1 VTRQKTYRVELQRG
15 LLAGFCALAACI
27 PDAGYQAPSKGFC
40 VKPAATCTPD
50 PGPQPLSCA
59 AVQAAEA
66 GLEFFPYPI
75 ADFEQT
81 STATVIDVNQNVVPQ
96 DVVGGYVYSYT
107 DATAQVYANRDGIQ
121 AAVGWEP
128 IATIANL
135 CDPNMPDQPNH
146 VLHMSG
152 GPYLGWGG
160 GIGVPMSYVN
170 QIEKACPP
178 DEIAH
183 PRDYCPTV
191 GEENANLG
199 TTYAILG
206 TTLNMSQ
213 WDGVAVWARRAP
225 DSQPLLRVLVG
236 NKYVDED
243 VNYEQQRNGVP
254 PSMRYC
260 ERSRECG
267 CTNGRPCNKWEKGNG
282 GDGEYY
288 CWDPALELQPQT
300 TSGSAIQ
307 ATNKCYTSRCDDVYP
322 AYPGDG
328 KDPQFYGRPCTPYG
342 FRSGAQG
349 SYCWDP
355 DSNNHYSISDGTRNP
370 TINNVVDGPPDP
382 NAIPD
387 SPPAESDQGC
397 GDYWTFPLHL
407 TTEWRL
413 YLVPFT
419 EMLQQGWAKRWQFF
433 DTSSVSVVRL
443 TWDAGWIDYWIDNL
457 RFYRVRR
464 NGAPDAAASASQ

>member
-1 VTRQKTYRVELQRG
+1 MTRVKANRVELRHG
-15 LLAGFCALAACI
+15 LLAGLCALAGYI
-27 PDAGYQAPSKGFC
+27 PTVGNQATDASTDALTDASPGFC
-40 VKPAATCTPD
+40 VKPTSCNPD

-59 AVQAAEA
+59 AVKGAEA

-81 STATVIDVNQNVVPQ
+81 STDTVIDVNQNVVPQ

-107 DATAQVYANRDGIQ
+107 DATAQVYANRDGTQ
-121 AAVGWEP
+121 APVGWQP

-160 GIGVPMSYVN
+160 GIGVPMSYVSKN
-170 QIEKACPP
+170 EGACPLA
-178 DEIAH
+178 DVAH

-191 GEENANLG
+191 GEENADLG
-199 TTYAILG
+199 TTYAILE

-243 VNYEQQRNGVP
+243 INYEQQRNGVP
-254 PSMRYC
+254 PSKRYC

-267 CTNGRPCNKWEKGNG
+267 CTNGEPCNEWDGDPNG
-282 GDGEYY
+282 PQYY
-288 CWDPALELQPQT
+288 CWDPAVEIAPAL

-322 AYPGDG
+322 AYPQD
-328 KDPQFYGRPCTPYG
+328 
-342 FRSGAQG
+342 
-349 SYCWDP
+349 
-355 DSNNHYSISDGTRNP
+355 
-370 TINNVVDGPPDP
+370 
-382 NAIPD
+382 
-387 SPPAESDQGC
+387 
-397 GDYWTFPLHL
+397 
-407 TTEWRL
+407 
-413 YLVPFT
+413 
-419 EMLQQGWAKRWQFF
+419 
-433 DTSSVSVVRL
+433 
-443 TWDAGWIDYWIDNL
+443 
-457 RFYRVRR
+457 
-464 NGAPDAAASASQ
+464 

>member
-1 VTRQKTYRVELQRG
+1 VVVRTVTRGKAYPVGLRHA
-15 LLAGFCALAACI
+15 LLAGFCAVAACI
-27 PDAGYQAPSKGFC
+27 PDAGNQAPPNGFC

-66 GLEFFPYPI
+66 GLEFFPYSI
-75 ADFEQT
+75 ANFEQT
-81 STATVIDVNQNVVPQ
+81 STDTVIDVNQNVVPQ
-96 DVVGGYVYSYT
+96 EVVGGYVYSYT

-121 AAVGWEP
+121 APVGWQP

-160 GIGVPMSYVN
+160 GIGVPMSYVSKN
-170 QIEKACPP
+170 EGACPLA
-178 DEIAH
+178 DAAN

-191 GEENANLG
+191 GEENADLG
-199 TTYAILG
+199 TTYAILE

-243 VNYEQQRNGVP
+243 INYEQQRNGVP
-254 PSMRYC
+254 PSKRYC

-267 CTNGRPCNKWEKGNG
+267 CTNGKPCNEWD
-282 GDGEYY
+282 GDPNSPQYY
-288 CWDPALELQPQT
+288 CWDPAVEIAPAL

-322 AYPGDG
+322 AYPQDG
-328 KDPQFYGRPCTPYG
+328 NDPQFYGRPCTPYG

-355 DSNNHYSISDGTRNP
+355 DP
-370 TINNVVDGPPDP
+370 THRYDIVTGEPDP
-382 NAIPD
+382 NGLPD

-419 EMLQQGWAKRWQFF
+419 DHVPARMGEA
-433 DTSSVSVVRL
+433 V
-443 TWDAGWIDYWIDNL
+443 AIL
-457 RFYRVRR
+457 RHFIGVG
-464 NGAPDAAASASQ
+464 GAPDLGRWLD

>member
-1 VTRQKTYRVELQRG
+1 VTRVKANRVELRHG
-15 LLAGFCALAACI
+15 LLAGLCALAGCI
-27 PDAGYQAPSKGFC
+27 PTVGNQATDASTDALTDASPGFC
-40 VKPAATCTPD
+40 VKPTSCNPD

-59 AVQAAEA
+59 AVKGAEA

-81 STATVIDVNQNVVPQ
+81 STDTVIDVNQNVVPQ

-107 DATAQVYANRDGIQ
+107 DATAQVYANRDGTQ
-121 AAVGWEP
+121 APVGWQP

-160 GIGVPMSYVN
+160 GIGVPMSYVSKN
-170 QIEKACPP
+170 EGACPLA
-178 DEIAH
+178 DVAH

-191 GEENANLG
+191 GEENADLG
-199 TTYAILG
+199 TTYAILE

-243 VNYEQQRNGVP
+243 INYEQQRNGVP
-254 PSMRYC
+254 PSKRYC

-267 CTNGRPCNKWEKGNG
+267 CTNGEPCNEWDGDPNG
-282 GDGEYY
+282 PQYY
-288 CWDPALELQPQT
+288 CWDPAVEIAPAL

-322 AYPGDG
+322 AYPQDG
-328 KDPQFYGRPCTPYG
+328 NDPQFYGRPCTPYG

-355 DSNNHYSISDGTRNP
+355 DP
-370 TINNVVDGPPDP
+370 THRYDIVTGEPDP
-382 NAIPD
+382 NGLPD

-464 NGAPDAAASASQ
+464 NGPPDAAASASQ

>member
-1 VTRQKTYRVELQRG
+1 MRTVARVKANRVELRRR
-15 LLAGFCALAACI
+15 LLAGSCALAACI
-27 PDAGYQAPSKGFC
+27 PTAGNQATDAQATDAQATGTSPGFC
-40 VKPAATCTPD
+40 VKPTSCNPD
-50 PGPQPLSCA
+50 PGPQPMSCA
-59 AVQAAEA
+59 EVQAAES
-66 GLEFFPYPI
+66 GLEFFPHPI
-75 ADFEQT
+75 ANFEQT
-81 STATVIDVNQNVVPQ
+81 SNDPISDVNQNEKGPIGQ
-96 DVVGGYVYSYT
+96 YVYGYT
-107 DATAQVYANRDGIQ
+107 DATAQVYANRDGMQ
-121 AAVGWEP
+121 APVGYQP
-128 IATIANL
+128 IATISNQ
-135 CDPNMPDQPNH
+135 CDPDMPDQPNH

-160 GIGVPMSYVN
+160 GIGVAMEHLN
-170 QIEKACPP
+170 QDDGLCTTIL
-178 DEIAH
+178 H
-183 PRDYCPTV
+183 DYCPPV
-191 GEENANLG
+191 GSEDPVMGL
-199 TTYAILG
+199 
-206 TTLNMSQ
+206 TLNMSQ

-243 VNYEQQRNGVP
+243 VNYKQYRKGDP
-254 PSMRYC
+254 PSMHYC

-267 CTNGRPCNKWEKGNG
+267 CTNGRPCTYWG
-282 GDGEYY
+282 GSDTDVGGYY
-288 CWDPALELQPQT
+288 CWDPAVESQPQT

-307 ATNKCYTSRCDDVYP
+307 ATNKCYTSRCDEVYP
-322 AYPGDG
+322 AYPQDG
-328 KDPQFYGRPCTPYG
+328 NDPQFYGRPCTPYA

-355 DSNNHYSISDGTRNP
+355 DPDHHYDIASGE
-370 TINNVVDGPPDP
+370 PDP
-382 NAIPD
+382 NGLPD

-443 TWDAGWIDYWIDNL
+443 TWDAGWIDYWIDDL

-464 NGAPDAAASASQ
+464 NGVSDAATSASQ

>member
-1 VTRQKTYRVELQRG
+1 MG
-15 LLAGFCALAACI
+15 L
-27 PDAGYQAPSKGFC
+27 
-40 VKPAATCTPD
+40 
-50 PGPQPLSCA
+50 
-59 AVQAAEA
+59 
-66 GLEFFPYPI
+66 
-75 ADFEQT
+75 
-81 STATVIDVNQNVVPQ
+81 
-96 DVVGGYVYSYT
+96 
-107 DATAQVYANRDGIQ
+107 
-121 AAVGWEP
+121 
-128 IATIANL
+128 
-135 CDPNMPDQPNH
+135 
-146 VLHMSG
+146 
-152 GPYLGWGG
+152 
-160 GIGVPMSYVN
+160 
-170 QIEKACPP
+170 
-178 DEIAH
+178 
-183 PRDYCPTV
+183 
-191 GEENANLG
+191 
-199 TTYAILG
+199 
-206 TTLNMSQ
+206 TLNMSQ

-236 NKYVDED
+236 NKYTDED
-243 VNYEQQRNGVP
+243 VNYKQYKNGDP
-254 PSMRYC
+254 PSMHYC

-307 ATNKCYTSRCDDVYP
+307 ATNKCYTSRCNDVYP
-322 AYPGDG
+322 AYPQEGPDA
-328 KDPQFYGRPCTPYG
+328 QFTNRPCTPYG

-355 DSNNHYSISDGTRNP
+355 DSNNHYRIRDGKRNP
-370 TINNVVDGPPDP
+370 TIDDSTDGPPDP

-433 DTSSVSVVRL
+433 DTSSVSTVRL

-464 NGAPDAAASASQ
+464 NGVPDAAASASQ